1 MGQLGSLTKDRQ
13 KGKFGGDCKTTGN
26 VTFKGM
32 TAMTDKMLSAGLS
45 RRTFLQVSAAGVI
58 SATTLGGIGR
68 AMAEPYGNF
77 TWISPRGSL
86 EVLDDYGLWV
96 GKKMGYFGDLKF
108 DTQPG
113 PSEGTA
119 TVKFVDVGQADMGY
133 PSPGVFSFALEN
145 GMKLKSVFH
154 MGALDTFSLAFRKGE
169 GTNDLKTLE
178 GKTILLG
185 SAAWQ
190 SIVDPM
196 LAVQGVDI
204 SKVKYVEAGWPTWGT
219 ALAAGQGDAA
229 LSWEGLRA
237 EWIGSGLDF
246 EYWLGVQKS
255 PLFANTFTIR
265 AADLEDADKKDFL
278 GKYLRGW
285 AMGMEFAYNNPRAAV
300 EIVFEQ
306 FPTLA
311 ANIGPDLG
319 TVSILQQLAVNRGDM
334 SKRAGWGDH
343 NMAAWQTFFEKIKEL
358 GQVTKDFKAEDI
370 ATNELVGAAN
380 DFDHD
385 KVKADAD
392 AYTLT
397 EAFAALDLDAIKA
410 GLYDQAVPS

>member
-1 MGQLGSLTKDRQ
+1 
-13 KGKFGGDCKTTGN
+13 
-26 VTFKGM
+26 M
-32 TAMTDKMLSAGLS
+32 TNHLLSAGMS
-45 RRTFLQVSAAGVI
+45 RRTFLQVSAAGVVT
-58 SATTLGGIGR
+58 ATTLGGMGR
-68 AMAEPYGNF
+68 AMAEPYGKF

-96 GKKMGYFGDLKF
+96 GKKMGYFGDLNI

-113 PSEGTA
+113 PSDGTA

-133 PSPGVFSFALEN
+133 PSPGIFSFALEN

-154 MGALDTFSLAFRKGE
+154 MGARDTFGLAFRKGE
-169 GTNDLKTLE
+169 GTNNLKDLE

-196 LAVQGVDI
+196 LGVQGVDI
-204 SKVKYVEAGWPTWGT
+204 TKVKYVEAGWPTWGT

-237 EWIGSGLDF
+237 EWIGSGLNF
-246 EYWLGVQKS
+246 EYWLGVQHS
-255 PLFANTFTIR
+255 PLFANTFVVR
-265 AADLEDADKKDFL
+265 ASDLEDPDRKEFL
-278 GKYLRGW
+278 AKYLRGW
-285 AMGMEFAYNNPRAAV
+285 AMGLEFAYNNPRAAV

-311 ANIGPDLG
+311 SNIGPELG
-319 TVSILQQLAVNRGDM
+319 VTSILQQLNVNRGDM
-334 SKRAGWGDH
+334 EKRAGWGDH
-343 NMAAWQTFFEKIKEL
+343 NQASWQLFFDKIHEL
-358 GQVTKDFKAEDI
+358 KQITNPIKAEDVT
-370 ATNELVGAAN
+370 TNELVAPAN
-380 DFDHD
+380 DFDHA

-392 AYTLT
+392 AYPLSD
-397 EAFAALDLDAIKA
+397 AFKAVDVDNVAAHLF
-410 GLYDQAVPS
+410 DQAVKG

>member
-1 MGQLGSLTKDRQ
+1 
-13 KGKFGGDCKTTGN
+13 
-26 VTFKGM
+26 
-32 TAMTDKMLSAGLS
+32 MTDTTLSAGMR
-45 RRTFLQVSAAGVI
+45 RRTFLQVSAAGLV

-68 AMAEPYGNF
+68 AYGAPYGNF

-96 GKKMGYFGDLKF
+96 GKKMGYFGDLAF

-113 PSEGTA
+113 PSDGTA
-119 TVKFVDVGQADMGY
+119 VVKFVDVGQADMGY

-145 GMKLKSVFH
+145 GMNLKSVFH

-196 LAVQGVDI
+196 LAVQGVDV
-204 SKVKYVEAGWPTWGT
+204 SKVNYVEAGWPTWAT
-219 ALAAGQGDAA
+219 ALQAGQGDAA

-237 EWIGSGLDF
+237 EWIANGLDF
-246 EYWLGVQKS
+246 EYWLGVKHS
-255 PLFANTFTIR
+255 PLFANTFVVR
-265 AADLEDADKKDFL
+265 ATDLDDADKKEFL

-285 AMGMEFAYNNPRAAV
+285 AMGMEFAYHNPRAAV
-300 EIVFEQ
+300 EAVFEQ

-311 ANIGPDLG
+311 NNLGPQIG

-334 SKRAGWGDH
+334 DKRAGWGDH
-343 NMAAWQTFFEKIKEL
+343 DMVKWQTFFDSIYEL
-358 GQVTKDFKAEDI
+358 GQVTKEFKAEDI
-370 ATNELVGAAN
+370 ATNELVAAAN
-380 DFDHD
+380 DFDAA

-392 AYTLT
+392 AYVLS
-397 EAFAALDLDAIKA
+397 EPFAALDVEALKA
-410 GLYDQAVPS
+410 SLYDQAVP